1 MTYLRRAFKYLVQIC
16 IIFVVIIGALML
28 TGYISSD
35 VSVAF
40 QQGWKSIAYIA
51 GMFAVVSLAYPF
63 FGYGKRTIHAKG
75 DPAEYWARIDAAMA
89 SRGYKKA
96 GETQNGGYRYHHTS
110 TYMRV
115 MRLWEDNITIE
126 PELGG
131 FQAEGL
137 VRDLARIVSAIDHKI
152 NTYGD

>member
-89 SRGYKKA
+89 SRGYEKA

-126 PELGG
+126 PVLGG

-152 NTYGD
+152 NNYGD

>member
-16 IIFVVIIGALML
+16 IIFVLIIGALVL

-89 SRGYKKA
+89 SRGYEKA
-96 GETQNGGYRYHHTS
+96 GETENGGYRYHHTS

-126 PELGG
+126 PVLGG

>member
-1 MTYLRRAFKYLVQIC
+1 
-16 IIFVVIIGALML
+16 VVIIGALML

>member
-16 IIFVVIIGALML
+16 IIFVLIIGALML

-89 SRGYKKA
+89 SRGYEKA

-126 PELGG
+126 PVLGG